1 MYNNVYICMIIY
13 THKYTYRS
21 FVYRPY
27 IYVYIYTHT
36 HNFAIIYFPL
46 PFSLLNGS
54 GSTNAPN
61 KI

>member
-1 MYNNVYICMIIY
+1 MIIY

-27 IYVYIYTHT
+27 MYVYIYTHT
-36 HNFAIIYFPL
+36 HNFAIIYFSL